1 LAEITETSDSGGTWR
16 DGASLVLAGLGVV
29 SEFTGLGEAWDG
41 MVGLGIAVGSLSY
54 DIWDATHP
62 SK

>member
-1 LAEITETSDSGGTWR
+1 
-16 DGASLVLAGLGVV
+16 LAGLGVV

-41 MVGLGIAVGSLSY
+41 TVGLGIAVGSLSY